1 MASIPDNRKLPKREA
16 DLFKSILKLYERKEY
31 KKGLKA
37 AEAVLKKFPTH
48 GETLAMK
55 GLTLNALGKKEEAHD
70 HVRRGLRADLRSH
83 VCWHVYGL
91 LHRSERNYAEAIKS
105 YLNALKHEPEN
116 LQILKDLAALQ
127 IQIREVKGFVETR
140 RKLLGL
146 KSNLQQNWTAY
157 AVANH
162 VAGNAETTVQA
173 IDAFVKT
180 LKGDRYQRA
189 DERYPHSELLLY
201 KNLALSDAGMTQEAL
216 DHLEE
221 CSDKVMDKL
230 GWTKKKGELL
240 LALGRHEDAE
250 KIYREL
256 LDRGDEDY
264 TFHRGLQCAVLKLP
278 PKQCEE
284 ALKLRACELPSGA
297 LRAAG
302 KLGEAE
308 VETLTKLYRGLRE
321 RFEGS
326 PAAARIPLTFLEG
339 EELRSS
345 LDAYMRR
352 YLRKGVPSLGTD
364 LSSVFEKQGAP
375 TSVAAGGDADGGE
388 EKLGRPSPVVTDAF
402 DLRNHP
408 VQQMVMD
415 LTKSF
420 VESLRSTGRFP
431 TAEGEK
437 DGDKEPEETLA
448 WTLFLRAQLEERTG
462 FLQEAYDT
470 LEECAALQP
479 TMLDFLQRKGRVLRK
494 MGALTRAAEAVDSAR
509 MLDKAD
515 RYMNSKATKYL
526 LRAGQIPKA
535 EQTIAIFTR
544 HEGDPQHNL
553 FEMQCSWFELEW
565 AEAQIRAGKPG
576 LAMKKALAVHT
587 HFEDFVEDQFDFHTY
602 CMRKV
607 TLRSYLGML
616 RMVDDLRSQKSYRR
630 ASALLVR
637 AYLRLHD
644 ERPGSAGGGGAAG
657 LPDMTNM
664 TAAEKKRV
672 KAKARRDA
680 KKKAAE
686 QELEKQQ
693 MLDEAARQSALAK
706 ETANG
711 SSKTDDGGGGGEKK
725 GGHNKRRG
733 RAAAAPPVDPD
744 PLGLTL
750 LEKDPLPEAA
760 RLVALLSAHAGAYV
774 ETHLLAFDVA
784 MRRGKYLLAARAV
797 IRGRAL
803 EPRNPE
809 LLLRT
814 IQLYH
819 EAQATPP
826 SPGQPAASC
835 APADGSSTPS
845 PTTGPAPPSPL
856 VARVLAEEAEGLLG
870 TGGLAGAVAELVRL
884 AEDAETGSLGARVCA
899 AKALSLT
906 AAEQGREQAVRIVR
920 EGLDGR
926 GVTVPGC
933 ANAVEAVR
941 GVVGED
947 GSAAVEALREVCG
960 NTFPNAEVFK
970 SSSAQEVVASSG

>member
-1 MASIPDNRKLPKREA
+1 MVSIPENRKLPKREA
-16 DLFKSILKLYERKEY
+16 DLFKSILKLYERKDY

-37 AEAVLKKFPTH
+37 AEAILKKFPTH

-70 HVRRGLRADLRSH
+70 HVRRGLREDLRSH

-180 LKGDRYQRA
+180 LKGDRHQRA

-201 KNLALSDAGMTQEAL
+201 KNLALSDAGMTKEAL
-216 DHLEE
+216 DNLED
-221 CSDKVMDKL
+221 CKDKVMDKL

-240 LALGRHEDAE
+240 LALERHEEAE
-250 KIYREL
+250 EIYREL
-256 LDRGDEDY
+256 LSRGEENY
-264 TFHRGLQCAVLKLP
+264 VFHRGLQCAVLKLP
-278 PKQCEE
+278 AGQCEE
-284 ALKLRACELPSGA
+284 ASKMTACALPSGA
-297 LRAAG
+297 LRASG
-302 KLGEAE
+302 RLTEAHKAALKE
-308 VETLTKLYRGLRE
+308 LYRGLRE

-326 PAAARIPLTFLEG
+326 PSAARIPLTFLEG
-339 EELRSS
+339 EELRES

-352 YLRKGVPSLGTD
+352 HLRKGVPSLGSD
-364 LSSVFEKQGAP
+364 LSSVFEAPGAP
-375 TSVAAGGDADGGE
+375 APAPAGE
-388 EKLGRPSPVVTDAF
+388 ESENGKGPPLGRPSPVVTDAF

-408 VQQMVMD
+408 VQQMVME

-420 VESLRSTGRFP
+420 VDSLRSTERFP
-431 TAEGEK
+431 VPDGGAEGE
-437 DGDKEPEETLA
+437 KEPEETLA
-448 WTLFLRAQLEERTG
+448 WTLFLRSQLEERTG
-462 FLQEAYDT
+462 FLQEACDT
-470 LEECAALQP
+470 LDECSALQP
-479 TMLDFLQRKGRVLRK
+479 SMLDFMQRKGRVLKK
-494 MGALTRAAEAVDSAR
+494 MGAFTKAAEAVDAAR
-509 MLDKAD
+509 LLDKAD

-576 LAMKKALAVHT
+576 LAMKKATAVHT

-616 RMVDDLRSQKSYRR
+616 RMR
-630 ASALLVR
+630 
-637 AYLRLHD
+637 
-644 ERPGSAGGGGAAG
+644 GGGGAGG

-664 TAAEKKRV
+664 TAAEKKRA
-672 KAKARRDA
+672 KNKARKDA

-686 QELEKQQ
+686 QELAKKK
-693 MLDEAARQSALAK
+693 MLDEAARQTALAK

-711 SSKTDDGGGGGEKK
+711 ESKADDGDKK

-733 RAAAAPPVDPD
+733 RSAAPPVDTD

-750 LEKDPLPEAA
+750 LEKEPLPEAA

-784 MRRGKYLLAARAV
+784 MKRGKYMLAARAV

-803 EPRNPE
+803 EPNNPE

-819 EAQATPP
+819 MAQGTP
-826 SPGQPAASC
+826 SGQPAAAS
-835 APADGSSTPS
+835 ASTAAGAATPS
-845 PTTGPAPPSPL
+845 PV

-870 TGGLAGAVAELVRL
+870 AGGLDGAVAGLVKL
-884 AEDAETGSLGARVCA
+884 AGDAATGSLGARVCA
-899 AKALSLT
+899 AKALALVT
-906 AAEQGREQAVRIVR
+906 TPAEQGREQAVKLVR
-920 EGLDGR
+920 EGLHGR
-926 GVTVPGC
+926 GVTVAGC
-933 ANAVEAVR
+933 AAAVEAVAGIV
-941 GVVGED
+941 GVD
-947 GSAAVEALREVCG
+947 GAGGAAEELRQACAKVFPLAEAFG
-960 NTFPNAEVFK
+960 A
-970 SSSAQEVVASSG
+970 SSAGEGAAAAAPSG

>member
-1 MASIPDNRKLPKREA
+1 MVSIPDNRKLPKREA
-16 DLFKSILKLYERKEY
+16 DLFKSILKLYERKDY

-37 AEAVLKKFPTH
+37 AEAILKKFPTH

-55 GLTLNALGKKEEAHD
+55 GLTLNAMGKKEEAHD
-70 HVRRGLRADLRSH
+70 HVRRGLRQDLRSH

-162 VAGNAETTVQA
+162 VAGNVETTVQA

-180 LKGDRYQRA
+180 LKGDRHQRA

-201 KNLALSDAGMTQEAL
+201 KNLALSDAGMNKEAL
-216 DHLEE
+216 DHLEA
-221 CSDKVMDKL
+221 CKDKIMDKL

-240 LALGRHEDAE
+240 LALGKHEEAE
-250 KIYREL
+250 QLYREL
-256 LDRGDEDY
+256 LSRGEENY
-264 TFHRGLQCAVLKLP
+264 VFHRGLQCAVLKLP
-278 PKQCEE
+278 PNQCEE
-284 ALKLRACELPSGA
+284 ALKLTACALPSGA
-297 LRAAG
+297 LRASG
-302 KLGEAE
+302 RLSEEHKEALKE
-308 VETLTKLYRGLRE
+308 LYRGLRE

-339 EELRSS
+339 DELRES

-352 YLRKGVPSLGTD
+352 HLRKGVPSLGSD
-364 LSSVFEKQGAP
+364 LSSVFEASCAPAPTPAGDETENGKGAP
-375 TSVAAGGDADGGE
+375 
-388 EKLGRPSPVVTDAF
+388 LGRPSPVVTDAF

-408 VQQMVMD
+408 VQQMVME

-420 VESLRSTGRFP
+420 VESLRSSERFP
-431 TAEGEK
+431 VADGEANGGKEK
-437 DGDKEPEETLA
+437 DPEATLA
-448 WTLFLRAQLEERTG
+448 WTLFLRSQLEERTG
-462 FLQEAYDT
+462 FLQEACDT
-470 LEECAALQP
+470 LDECSELQP
-479 TMLDFLQRKGRVLRK
+479 SMLDFMQRKGRVLKK
-494 MGALTRAAEAVDSAR
+494 MGALTKAAEAVDAAR
-509 MLDKAD
+509 LLDKAD

-576 LAMKKALAVHT
+576 LAMKKAMAVHT

-630 ASALLVR
+630 ASAVLVR
-637 AYLRLHD
+637 AYLKLYD
-644 ERPGSAGGGGAAG
+644 ERPSRGAGGVGG

-672 KAKARRDA
+672 KNKARKDA

-686 QELEKQQ
+686 QELEKKK
-693 MLDEAARQSALAK
+693 MLDEAARQTALSK
-706 ETANG
+706 EAANG
-711 SSKTDDGGGGGEKK
+711 ESKTDDGDKK

-733 RAAAAPPVDPD
+733 RSAAPPVDTD

-760 RLVALLSAHAGAYV
+760 RLVALLSAHAGAHV

-784 MRRGKYLLAARAV
+784 MKRGKYMLAARAV

-803 EPRNPE
+803 EPNNPE

-819 EAQATPP
+819 AAQAPP
-826 SPGQPAASC
+826 SGQPADA
-835 APADGSSTPS
+835 AGAAGA
-845 PTTGPAPPSPL
+845 PAPPSPV
-856 VARVLAEEAEGLLG
+856 VARVLAEEAEGLLE
-870 TGGLAGAVAELVRL
+870 GGSLDGAVAGLVKL
-884 AEDAETGSLGARVCA
+884 AGDSETGSLGARVCA
-899 AKALSLT
+899 AKALALVT
-906 AAEQGREQAVRIVR
+906 VPAEQGREQAVKLVR
-920 EGLDGR
+920 EGLNGR

-933 ANAVEAVR
+933 AAAVEAVR
-941 GVVGED
+941 GVLGETEVGA
-947 GSAAVEALREVCG
+947 GARASGAAEELRRMCAMIFPMAEAFG
-960 NTFPNAEVFK
+960 A
-970 SSSAQEVVASSG
+970 SSAGEGDAATAPSG